1 MKRGYRIILKL
12 GIVLASL
19 VAAGVVAMAILG
31 IDEDPPDDSDM
42 QVTWADIPE
51 ADNAFTYFN
60 QAAQKLYWPDE
71 NRTKPLL
78 GMLSGETWDDA
89 LAKEVL
95 ERNSETLALFEKGMA
110 RPQFQ
115 FPDQRKSSLQMVPW
129 VKITQLASVRAAATY
144 RAGRHEQAFDEAL
157 QLVRF
162 GYLCENGRGGL
173 TGNLIGIGARVLG
186 TRLIQRMLPQT
197 NLGAEK
203 LQRIAAQLAACSAD
217 GKGMADAM
225 RIEYLCVIYRQETI
239 FGELVSRRAPSPANL
254 AYPRQFLWSR
264 FVYKPNETKRMLLE
278 SLRVEVQNATK
289 VYMQIHHPALRFG
302 PQEGESSWWYVA
314 KRCASG
320 NGIGKLLSGLPAPA
334 LVPQIDG
341 ACMDRVP
348 TRATSVLVA
357 LKACKAKTGRLPQSL
372 AELVPEYLAAVPVDD
387 MDGKP
392 LRYSPEK
399 KVVYSVGKDLA
410 DDGGSKDKDIVFEIE
425 F

>member
-1 MKRGYRIILKL
+1 MKRGHRIILKL
-12 GIVLASL
+12 AIVLASL
-19 VAAGVVAMAILG
+19 GAAGVVAMAVLG

-42 QVTWADIPE
+42 QVTWAEIPE
-51 ADNAFTYFN
+51 ADNALTYFN
-60 QAAQKLYWPDE
+60 QAEQKLYWPDE
-71 NRTKPLL
+71 NRTMPLV

-95 ERNSETLALFEKGMA
+95 ERNREAFALFEKGMA
-110 RPQFQ
+110 CPRFQ
-115 FPDQRKSSLQMVPW
+115 FPDPRKSSLQMVPW
-129 VKITQLASVRAAATY
+129 VRITQLASVRAAATY
-144 RAGRHEQAFDEAL
+144 RTGRHEQAFDEAL

-197 NLGAEK
+197 NLGAEN
-203 LQRIAAQLAACSAD
+203 LQKVTAQLAACPAD

-225 RIEYLCVIYRQETI
+225 RIEYLFAIYVHETT
-239 FGELVSRRAPSPANL
+239 FGNLISRRTISPANL
-254 AYPRQFLWSR
+254 AYPWRFLWSR
-264 FVYKPNETKRMLLE
+264 FVYKPNETKRMLSE

-302 PQEGESSWWYVA
+302 PPEGESSWWYVA
-314 KRCASG
+314 KVYAPG
-320 NGIGKLLSGLPAPA
+320 NGIGRLLSGLPAIA
-334 LVPQIDG
+334 LVPQIEG
-341 ACMDRVP
+341 ACIDRVP
-348 TRATSVLVA
+348 TRATSALVA

-372 AELVPEYLAAVPVDD
+372 AELVPEYLGAVPVDD

-399 KVVYSVGKDLA
+399 KVLYSVGKDLA
-410 DDGGSKDKDIVFEIE
+410 DDGGSKKKDIVFEIA

>member
-1 MKRGYRIILKL
+1 
-12 GIVLASL
+12 
-19 VAAGVVAMAILG
+19 
-31 IDEDPPDDSDM
+31 
-42 QVTWADIPE
+42 
-51 ADNAFTYFN
+51 
-60 QAAQKLYWPDE
+60 
-71 NRTKPLL
+71 
-78 GMLSGETWDDA
+78 
-89 LAKEVL
+89 
-95 ERNSETLALFEKGMA
+95 
-110 RPQFQ
+110 
-115 FPDQRKSSLQMVPW
+115 
-129 VKITQLASVRAAATY
+129 
-144 RAGRHEQAFDEAL
+144 
-157 QLVRF
+157 
-162 GYLCENGRGGL
+162 
-173 TGNLIGIGARVLG
+173 
-186 TRLIQRMLPQT
+186 MLPQT
-197 NLGAEK
+197 NLSAEK

-239 FGELVSRRAPSPANL
+239 FGELVSRRAPSLHNL

-357 LKACKAKTGRLPQSL
+357 LKAYKAKTGRLPQSL
-372 AELVPEYLAAVPVDD
+372 AELVPEYLGAVPVDD

-399 KVVYSVGKDLA
+399 KVLYSVGKDLA